1 MKVTH
6 HQILSSGMRMTTGGG
21 GEGRM
26 MELGREIQKIQI
38 PQGTMRRLKD
48 KRLLGRSLKING
60 KSKNRLVGQQVKG
73 SRSLVR
79 WAGV

>member
-1 MKVTH
+1 
-6 HQILSSGMRMTTGGG
+6 
-21 GEGRM
+21 M

-38 PQGTMRRLKD
+38 PQGTMRRLKN

-73 SRSLVR
+73 SRSLVQ

>member
-1 MKVTH
+1 
-6 HQILSSGMRMTTGGG
+6 MRMTTR

-26 MELGREIQKIQI
+26 MEQGREIQKILI
-38 PQGTMRRLKD
+38 PQGTMRRLKN

-60 KSKNRLVGQQVKG
+60 KSKNMLVGQQVKG